1 MGLAALGSLT
11 DDLVTAVVKFPADQ
25 KESTRVLNIRRRA
38 QASLRPSGHSLT
50 DQFVVARQLEGLQEK
65 FQVVNRDELAEALRG
80 RLVELES
87 YRSNWTPEILSLLLQ
102 LSDRPAALAKLDNLS
117 KPIQP
122 LAEESLSLSDL
133 KGLGGA
139 FSEEEIW
146 EQVDFTAD
154 SSDDDLA
161 SVFSEESRPRAPP
174 RTPSFSEQDYVIP
187 DEVFVPGEDREL
199 IASIEKVQFWRPENY
214 HQVTRQDENPSR
226 VITELQ
232 LARETIFML
241 QGLPTSIFWRLD
253 DDIEVDRS
261 YNLAHSSSKALAS
274 LLRSFTE
281 IGAKLDAVR
290 RFTLIPQTIPY
301 MQTFSRGLEERL
313 LEFDTLLSQM
323 QCKYLTPGSTISLL
337 QLLEDVRLRSHHL
350 LVLADLI
357 ARLNQN
363 HTQPMRCLDL
373 LFDSVCMQEALG
385 DDNATIRLSALFFSC
400 FKTYCRSIQL
410 WMETGQVDPMDT
422 AFFVRVHR
430 ENGDLRTLWHDW
442 HVLDEG
448 VNRQNIPQFLEP
460 AVNRVFTTGKS
471 MVFLRHLNALPE
483 QPESSETAET
493 IFDHAITSEPSFI
506 SLPFAALVDLTF
518 DRLVDANNSVS
529 AGILR
534 TELDEQCGLW
544 SSLDALEHVY
554 LGKDLSI
561 LGTIDTKVFELMD
574 RGRAWDDKFLL
585 TEVTRS
591 AFNVMPEID
600 LSRLVVRS
608 EGSSNHQNRSVHI
621 LESVS
626 IDYVL
631 PWPIANIITQDAIQS
646 YQRIARFLMQIRR
659 AKYALVRQRVRDA
672 RVPTGD
678 TVQTLVHGL
687 HHHLLWFLDILYSHL
702 TYFVISTA
710 NQSFRSTLSHTD
722 DVDTMIAAH
731 QTYMSSLENECLLS
745 ENLSPIHEVI
755 INILDMCIHFA
766 DLQAVHAYETA
777 ASEDGMSDSRFIPS
791 KSRRSTGIDN
801 SFDSDSD
808 EDEDDGLDHE
818 QTMTISFRESP
829 YDLQMRNLR
838 LHFDHLV
845 VFVTD
850 GLKGIARADGL
861 PSWNILAERLEW
873 RKRLA

>member
-25 KESTRVLNIRRRA
+25 KESTRVLDIRRRA

-65 FQVVNRDELAEALRG
+65 FQVVNRDELAGALRG
-80 RLVELES
+80 RLVELEN

-122 LAEESLSLSDL
+122 PAEESLSLSDL
-133 KGLGGA
+133 KSLGGA
-139 FSEEEIW
+139 FSEEDIW

-154 SSDDDLA
+154 SSDDELA
-161 SVFSEESRPRAPP
+161 SISSEESRPRAPP
-174 RTPSFSEQDYVIP
+174 RTPSLSEQDYVIP
-187 DEVFVPGEDREL
+187 DEVFVSGEDREL
-199 IASIEKVQFWRPENY
+199 IASIEKVQFWKPENY

-274 LLRSFTE
+274 LLHSFTE
-281 IGAKLDAVR
+281 IGAKIDAVR
-290 RFTLIPQTIPY
+290 RFTHIPQTIPY

-313 LEFDTLLSQM
+313 LEFDTLLSQT
-323 QCKYLTPGSTISLL
+323 QCEYLKPGSTISLL
-337 QLLEDVRLRSHHL
+337 QLLDDVRLRSHHL
-350 LVLADLI
+350 RVLADLI
-357 ARLNQN
+357 SRLKQF

-373 LFDSVCMQEALG
+373 LYDS
-385 DDNATIRLSALFFSC
+385 
-400 FKTYCRSIQL
+400 L
-410 WMETGQVDPMDT
+410 WMETGHVDPMDT
-422 AFFVRVHR
+422 AFFVRVNR

-442 HVLDEG
+442 HMLDEG
-448 VNRQNIPQFLEP
+448 VNQQNIPQFLEP

-483 QPESSETAET
+483 PPEFSESAET
-493 IFDHAITSEPSFI
+493 IFDHAISSEPSFI

-518 DRLVDANNSVS
+518 DKLVDANHSVS

-534 TELDEQCGLW
+534 IELDEQCGLW

-591 AFNVMPEID
+591 AFSVMPEID

-608 EGSSNHQNRSVHI
+608 EGSSHHQNRSVHI

-646 YQRIARFLMQIRR
+646 YQRIARFLMQVRR

-672 RVPTGD
+672 RVPTAGD
-678 TVQTLVHGL
+678 TAQTLVHGL
-687 HHHLLWFLDILYSHL
+687 HHHLLWFLDVLYSHL

-710 NQSFRSTLSHTD
+710 NQSFRSTLSHTE
-722 DVDTMIAAH
+722 DVDSMIAAH
-731 QTYMSSLENECLLS
+731 QIYMSSLENECLVS

-766 DLQAVHAYETA
+766 DLQAVHAYEAA

-791 KSRRSTGIDN
+791 KPRRSTGIEN
-801 SFDSDSD
+801 CFDSDSD

-818 QTMTISFRESP
+818 QTMTISFRDSP
-829 YDLQMRNLR
+829 YDLQMQNLK
-838 LHFDHLV
+838 LQFDHLIG
-845 VFVTD
+845 FVTD